1 MIYEDEG
8 LMVVNKPSG
17 IAVHGGSGVAY
28 GLIEGLRAAT
38 GKSTELVHRIDR
50 DTSGPVMISKT

>member
-38 GKSTELVHRIDR
+38 GKSTWNWFTGLTAIHQAW
-50 DTSGPVMISKT
+50 S